1 MRARV
6 LIISVLALVLAACG
20 AQTAQNEGAPT
31 PTMTPRPTF
40 TATAVPTATPM
51 PTNTPLPTPTPAVT
65 DTPIPEPT
73 PTPRIHVVQSGETL
87 SGIAAAYGVT
97 TQDLIDANDISNP
110 SLVVVGQE
118 LKIP

>member
-1 MRARV
+1 MKARV

-40 TATAVPTATPM
+40 TATAVPTETAV
-51 PTNTPLPTPTPAVT
+51 PTNTPVATPTPAVT
-65 DTPIPEPT
+65 DTPIPE